1 MLLIKCRRL
10 KRGYLSMK
18 DNGTFGWLS
27 TSHRKKLVL
36 MIVAILMVCILEC
49 VRLGVIMTVKS
60 EYYMQKADELH
71 QRERRIKAK
80 RGRILDRNGEILAA
94 NEVVCT
100 VSVIHSQI
108 DDEDKVIKVL
118 AGELDMDVE
127 EVTKKVKKVSSMEY
141 IKTNVAKDIGDAI
154 REYDL
159 PGVKIDEDYKRVY
172 PYNELASKVLG
183 FTGADNQGIL
193 GLEAKYDTYLS
204 GTNGQILTLSDA
216 GGIEI
221 KGSREDRI
229 LPVDGQDLYTT
240 LDVNIQKYATQ
251 LAWETMV
258 KKEAKQ
264 VSIIVMR
271 PDNGEILAMANIP
284 EYNLNSPYELNYEP
298 DEEEA
303 QKDKMDLLNNMWRN
317 FCINDTYEPGSIFKT
332 VTATAAL
339 ETGVVGLNDSFTC
352 SGATVVSDR
361 RIRCHKTTGHG
372 TQDFTHTVYNSC
384 NPAFVEWGR
393 RVGTDNMYLYMGKL
407 GLLAKT
413 GIDLSGEA
421 GTIIHKQENV
431 GAVELATMSFGQSF
445 QITPVQML
453 RAVSAIVNGGRLVTP
468 HFGLY
473 TGSSDGSVVNEF
485 AYSTQDE
492 AISSQTSET
501 MKKILEGVVSE
512 GGGTKAYIDGYSI
525 GGKTATSQKL
535 PRGSGKYISS
545 FIGFAPADNPQVIA
559 MCLIDEPTG
568 VYYGGT
574 IAAPVVK
581 TLYENILPYIG
592 IERSVQLEK
601 TMIDSNIFLYTFC
614 MKGSKRRWI

>member
-525 GGKTATSQKL
+525 GGKRQHHRSCQEV
-535 PRGSGKYISS
+535 
-545 FIGFAPADNPQVIA
+545 Q
-559 MCLIDEPTG
+559 
-568 VYYGGT
+568 
-574 IAAPVVK
+574 
-581 TLYENILPYIG
+581 ENIFHH
-592 IERSVQLEK
+592 S
-601 TMIDSNIFLYTFC
+601 
-614 MKGSKRRWI
+614 

>member
-271 PDNGEILAMANIP
+271 PDNGEILAMANVP

-453 RAVSAIVNGGRLVTP
+453 RAVSVIVNGGRLVTP

-601 TMIDSNIFLYTFC
+601 NDD
-614 MKGSKRRWI
+614 

>member
-1 MLLIKCRRL
+1 
-10 KRGYLSMK
+10 MK
-18 DNGTFGWLS
+18 DNDTFGWLS
-27 TSHRKKLVL
+27 TGHRKKLVL
-36 MIVAILMVCILEC
+36 MIAAILMVCILEC

-60 EYYMQKADELH
+60 EYYMQEADELH

-108 DDEDKVIKVL
+108 EDEDKVIKVL

-271 PDNGEILAMANIP
+271 PDNGEILAMANVP

-352 SGATVVSDR
+352 SGATIVSDR

-601 TMIDSNIFLYTFC
+601 NDN
-614 MKGSKRRWI
+614 

>member
-1 MLLIKCRRL
+1 
-10 KRGYLSMK
+10 MK
-18 DNGTFGWLS
+18 DNDTFGWLS
-27 TSHRKKLVL
+27 TGHRKKLVL
-36 MIVAILMVCILEC
+36 MIAAILMVCILEC

-108 DDEDKVIKVL
+108 EDEDKVIKVL

-271 PDNGEILAMANIP
+271 PDNGEILAMANVP

-352 SGATVVSDR
+352 SGATIVSDR

-559 MCLIDEPTG
+559 MCLIDEPKG

-592 IERSVQLEK
+592 IERAVQLEK
-601 TMIDSNIFLYTFC
+601 NDD
-614 MKGSKRRWI
+614 

>member
-10 KRGYLSMK
+10 KRGYLLMK
-18 DNGTFGWLS
+18 DGMGFGWLN
-27 TSHRKKLVL
+27 TGHRKKLVF
-36 MIVAILMVCILEC
+36 MIVAVLLVSIFEC
-49 VRLGVIMTVKS
+49 VRLGIIMTAKS

-71 QRERRIKAK
+71 QRERKIKAK
-80 RGRILDRNGEILAA
+80 RGRILDRNGTVLAA

-108 DDEDKVIKVL
+108 EDEEKVIKVL
-118 AGELDMDVE
+118 AGELDIDVE

-141 IKTNVAKDIGDAI
+141 IKTNVAKEIGDEI
-154 REYDL
+154 RKYNL
-159 PGVKIDEDYKRVY
+159 AGVKVDEDYKRVY
-172 PYNELASKVLG
+172 PYDELASKVLG

-193 GLEAKYDTYLS
+193 GLEAKYDTYLA

-221 KGSREDRI
+221 KGSYEDRV

-271 PDNGEILAMANIP
+271 PDNGEILAMANVP

-298 DEEEA
+298 DEEDA

-473 TGSSDGSVVNEF
+473 TSSSDGSVVNEF
-485 AYSTQDE
+485 AYSTEEE
-492 AISSQTSET
+492 AISSQTSEM
-501 MKKILEGVVSE
+501 MKQILEGVVSE
-512 GGGTKAYIDGYSI
+512 GGGTKAYIEGYSI

-545 FIGFAPADNPQVIA
+545 FIGFAPAENPQVIA

-581 TLYENILPYIG
+581 TLYENILPYLG

-601 TMIDSNIFLYTFC
+601 NSD
-614 MKGSKRRWI
+614 

>member
-258 KKEAKQ
+258 KKEVKQ

-271 PDNGEILAMANIP
+271 PDNGEILAMANVP

-352 SGATVVSDR
+352 SGATIVSDR

-601 TMIDSNIFLYTFC
+601 NDN
-614 MKGSKRRWI
+614 

>member
-108 DDEDKVIKVL
+108 EDEDKVIKVL
-118 AGELDMDVE
+118 AGELNMDVE

-271 PDNGEILAMANIP
+271 PDNGEILAMANVP

-298 DEEEA
+298 DEEDA

-352 SGATVVSDR
+352 SGATVVADR

-407 GLLAKT
+407 GLLTKT

-601 TMIDSNIFLYTFC
+601 NDD
-614 MKGSKRRWI
+614 

>member
-36 MIVAILMVCILEC
+36 MIAAILMVCILEC

-108 DDEDKVIKVL
+108 EDEDKVIKVL

-271 PDNGEILAMANIP
+271 PDNGEILAMANVP

-581 TLYENILPYIG
+581 SLYENILPYIG

-601 TMIDSNIFLYTFC
+601 NDD
-614 MKGSKRRWI
+614 

>member
-1 MLLIKCRRL
+1 
-10 KRGYLSMK
+10 MK
-18 DNGTFGWLS
+18 DNDTFGWLS

-108 DDEDKVIKVL
+108 EDEDKVIKVL
-118 AGELDMDVE
+118 AGELNMDVE

-271 PDNGEILAMANIP
+271 PDNGEILAMANVP

-407 GLLAKT
+407 GLLTKT

-601 TMIDSNIFLYTFC
+601 NDD
-614 MKGSKRRWI
+614 

>member
-1 MLLIKCRRL
+1 
-10 KRGYLSMK
+10 MK
-18 DNGTFGWLS
+18 DNDTFGWLS
-27 TSHRKKLVL
+27 TGHRKKLVL
-36 MIVAILMVCILEC
+36 MIAAILMVCILEC

-108 DDEDKVIKVL
+108 EDEDKVIKVL

-271 PDNGEILAMANIP
+271 PDNGEILAMANVP

-352 SGATVVSDR
+352 SGATIVSDR

-453 RAVSAIVNGGRLVTP
+453 RAVSAIVNGGGLVTP

-601 TMIDSNIFLYTFC
+601 NDD
-614 MKGSKRRWI
+614 

>member
-1 MLLIKCRRL
+1 
-10 KRGYLSMK
+10 MK
-18 DNGTFGWLS
+18 DNDTFGWLS
-27 TSHRKKLVL
+27 TGHRKKLVL
-36 MIVAILMVCILEC
+36 MIAAILMVCILEC

-108 DDEDKVIKVL
+108 EDEDKVIKVL

-221 KGSREDRI
+221 KGSREDCI

-271 PDNGEILAMANIP
+271 PDNGEILAMANVP

-298 DEEEA
+298 DEEDA

-352 SGATVVSDR
+352 SGATIVSDR

-601 TMIDSNIFLYTFC
+601 NDD
-614 MKGSKRRWI
+614 

>member
-1 MLLIKCRRL
+1 
-10 KRGYLSMK
+10 MK
-18 DNGTFGWLS
+18 DNDTFGWLS
-27 TSHRKKLVL
+27 TGHRKKLVL
-36 MIVAILMVCILEC
+36 MIAAILMVCILEC

-108 DDEDKVIKVL
+108 EDEDKVIKVL

-216 GGIEI
+216 GGMEI

-271 PDNGEILAMANIP
+271 PDNGEILAMANVP

-352 SGATVVSDR
+352 SGATIVSDR

-601 TMIDSNIFLYTFC
+601 NDN
-614 MKGSKRRWI
+614 

>member
-18 DNGTFGWLS
+18 DNDTFGWLS

-36 MIVAILMVCILEC
+36 MIAAILMVCILEC

-108 DDEDKVIKVL
+108 EDEDKVIKVL

-271 PDNGEILAMANIP
+271 PDNGEILAMANVP

-298 DEEEA
+298 DEEDA

-601 TMIDSNIFLYTFC
+601 NDD
-614 MKGSKRRWI
+614 

>member
-1 MLLIKCRRL
+1 
-10 KRGYLSMK
+10 MK
-18 DNGTFGWLS
+18 DNDTFGWLS

-36 MIVAILMVCILEC
+36 MIAAILMVCILEC

-108 DDEDKVIKVL
+108 EDEDKVIKVL
-118 AGELDMDVE
+118 AGELNMDVE

-251 LAWETMV
+251 
-258 KKEAKQ
+258 
-264 VSIIVMR
+264 VSISVMR
-271 PDNGEILAMANIP
+271 PDNGEILAMANVP

-601 TMIDSNIFLYTFC
+601 NDD
-614 MKGSKRRWI
+614 

>member
-1 MLLIKCRRL
+1 
-10 KRGYLSMK
+10 MK
-18 DNGTFGWLS
+18 DNDTFGWLS

-36 MIVAILMVCILEC
+36 MIAAILMVCILEC

-108 DDEDKVIKVL
+108 EDEDKVIKVL
-118 AGELDMDVE
+118 AGELNMDVE

-271 PDNGEILAMANIP
+271 PDNGEILAMANVP

-352 SGATVVSDR
+352 SGATIVSDR

-601 TMIDSNIFLYTFC
+601 NDN
-614 MKGSKRRWI
+614 

>member
-18 DNGTFGWLS
+18 DNDTFGWLS

-36 MIVAILMVCILEC
+36 MIAAILMVCILEC

-108 DDEDKVIKVL
+108 EDEDKVIKVL
-118 AGELDMDVE
+118 AGELNMDVE

-154 REYDL
+154 REYNL
-159 PGVKIDEDYKRVY
+159 SGVKIDEDYKRVY

-271 PDNGEILAMANIP
+271 PDNGEILAMANVP

-352 SGATVVSDR
+352 SGATIVSDR

-601 TMIDSNIFLYTFC
+601 NDD
-614 MKGSKRRWI
+614 

>member
-1 MLLIKCRRL
+1 
-10 KRGYLSMK
+10 
-18 DNGTFGWLS
+18 
-27 TSHRKKLVL
+27 
-36 MIVAILMVCILEC
+36 
-49 VRLGVIMTVKS
+49 
-60 EYYMQKADELH
+60 MQKADELH

-108 DDEDKVIKVL
+108 EDEDKVIKVL

-271 PDNGEILAMANIP
+271 PDNGEILAMANVP

-352 SGATVVSDR
+352 SGATIVSDR

-601 TMIDSNIFLYTFC
+601 NDD
-614 MKGSKRRWI
+614 

>member
-1 MLLIKCRRL
+1 
-10 KRGYLSMK
+10 MK
-18 DNGTFGWLS
+18 DNDTFGWLS

-36 MIVAILMVCILEC
+36 MIAAILMVCILEC

-108 DDEDKVIKVL
+108 EDEDKVIKVL

-193 GLEAKYDTYLS
+193 GLEAKYDIYLS

-271 PDNGEILAMANIP
+271 PDNGEILAMANVP

-445 QITPVQML
+445 QITPIQML

-601 TMIDSNIFLYTFC
+601 NDD
-614 MKGSKRRWI
+614 

>member
-1 MLLIKCRRL
+1 
-10 KRGYLSMK
+10 MK
-18 DNGTFGWLS
+18 DNDTFGWLS

-36 MIVAILMVCILEC
+36 MIAAILMVCILEC

-108 DDEDKVIKVL
+108 EDEDKVIKVL
-118 AGELDMDVE
+118 AGELNMDVE

-271 PDNGEILAMANIP
+271 PDNGEILAMANVP

-525 GGKTATSQKL
+525 GVKTATSQKL

-601 TMIDSNIFLYTFC
+601 NDD
-614 MKGSKRRWI
+614 

>member
-36 MIVAILMVCILEC
+36 MIAAILMVCILEC

-108 DDEDKVIKVL
+108 EDEDKVIKVL

-159 PGVKIDEDYKRVY
+159 SGVKIDEDYKRVY

-271 PDNGEILAMANIP
+271 PDNGEILAMANVP

-601 TMIDSNIFLYTFC
+601 NDD
-614 MKGSKRRWI
+614 

>member
-1 MLLIKCRRL
+1 LLLIKCRRL

-18 DNGTFGWLS
+18 DNDTFGWLS

-49 VRLGVIMTVKS
+49 VRLGVIMTAKS

-108 DDEDKVIKVL
+108 EDEDKVIKVL

-271 PDNGEILAMANIP
+271 PDNGEILAMANVP

-352 SGATVVSDR
+352 SGATIVSDR

-601 TMIDSNIFLYTFC
+601 NDN
-614 MKGSKRRWI
+614 

>member
-1 MLLIKCRRL
+1 
-10 KRGYLSMK
+10 MK
-18 DNGTFGWLS
+18 DNDTFGWLS

-36 MIVAILMVCILEC
+36 MIAAILMVCILEC

-108 DDEDKVIKVL
+108 EDEDKVIKVL
-118 AGELDMDVE
+118 AGELNMDVE

-271 PDNGEILAMANIP
+271 PDNGEILAMANVP

-298 DEEEA
+298 DEEDA

-352 SGATVVSDR
+352 SGATVVADR

-384 NPAFVEWGR
+384 NSAFVEWGR

-601 TMIDSNIFLYTFC
+601 NDD
-614 MKGSKRRWI
+614 

>member
-49 VRLGVIMTVKS
+49 VKLGVIMTVKS

-271 PDNGEILAMANIP
+271 PDNGEILAMANVP

-601 TMIDSNIFLYTFC
+601 NDD
-614 MKGSKRRWI
+614 

>member
-108 DDEDKVIKVL
+108 EDEDKVIKVL
-118 AGELDMDVE
+118 AGELNMDVE

-271 PDNGEILAMANIP
+271 PDNGEILAMANVP

-601 TMIDSNIFLYTFC
+601 NDD
-614 MKGSKRRWI
+614 

>member
-1 MLLIKCRRL
+1 
-10 KRGYLSMK
+10 MK
-18 DNGTFGWLS
+18 DNDTFGWLS

-36 MIVAILMVCILEC
+36 MIAAILMVCILEC

-108 DDEDKVIKVL
+108 EDEDKVIKVL
-118 AGELDMDVE
+118 AGELNMDVE

-271 PDNGEILAMANIP
+271 PDNGEILAMANVP

-298 DEEEA
+298 DEEDA

-352 SGATVVSDR
+352 SGATVVADR

-407 GLLAKT
+407 GLLSKT

-453 RAVSAIVNGGRLVTP
+453 RAVSEIVNGGRLVTP
-468 HFGLY
+468 NFGLY

-601 TMIDSNIFLYTFC
+601 NDD
-614 MKGSKRRWI
+614 

>member
-36 MIVAILMVCILEC
+36 MIAAILMVCILEC

-108 DDEDKVIKVL
+108 EDEDKVIKVL

-271 PDNGEILAMANIP
+271 PDNGEILAMANVP

-298 DEEEA
+298 DEEEE

-453 RAVSAIVNGGRLVTP
+453 RAVSVIVNGGRLVTP

-601 TMIDSNIFLYTFC
+601 NDD
-614 MKGSKRRWI
+614 

>member
-18 DNGTFGWLS
+18 DNDTFGWLS

-36 MIVAILMVCILEC
+36 MIAAILMVCILEC

-108 DDEDKVIKVL
+108 EDEDKVIKVL
-118 AGELDMDVE
+118 AGELNMDVE

-141 IKTNVAKDIGDAI
+141 IKTNVEKDIGDAI

-204 GTNGQILTLSDA
+204 GANGQILTLSDA

-271 PDNGEILAMANIP
+271 PDNGEILAMANVP

-298 DEEEA
+298 DEEET

-601 TMIDSNIFLYTFC
+601 NDD
-614 MKGSKRRWI
+614 

>member
-1 MLLIKCRRL
+1 
-10 KRGYLSMK
+10 MK
-18 DNGTFGWLS
+18 DNDTFGWLS

-36 MIVAILMVCILEC
+36 MIAAILMVCILEC

-108 DDEDKVIKVL
+108 EDEDKVIKVL

-271 PDNGEILAMANIP
+271 PDNGEILAMANVP

-352 SGATVVSDR
+352 SGATIVSDR

-407 GLLAKT
+407 GLLSKT

-601 TMIDSNIFLYTFC
+601 NDD
-614 MKGSKRRWI
+614 

>member
-1 MLLIKCRRL
+1 
-10 KRGYLSMK
+10 MK
-18 DNGTFGWLS
+18 DNDTFGWLS
-27 TSHRKKLVL
+27 TGHRKKLVL
-36 MIVAILMVCILEC
+36 MIAAILMVCILEC

-108 DDEDKVIKVL
+108 EDEDKVIKVL

-271 PDNGEILAMANIP
+271 PDNGEILAMANVP

-352 SGATVVSDR
+352 SGATIVSDR

-407 GLLAKT
+407 GLLSKT

-431 GAVELATMSFGQSF
+431 GTVELATMSFGQSF

-453 RAVSAIVNGGRLVTP
+453 RAVSAIVNGGRLVT

-525 GGKTATSQKL
+525 GGKTAKSQKL

-601 TMIDSNIFLYTFC
+601 NDD
-614 MKGSKRRWI
+614 

>member
-36 MIVAILMVCILEC
+36 MIAAILMVCILEC

-108 DDEDKVIKVL
+108 EDEDKVIKVL

-127 EVTKKVKKVSSMEY
+127 EVTKKVKKVSSIEY

-271 PDNGEILAMANIP
+271 PDNGEILAMANVP

-601 TMIDSNIFLYTFC
+601 NDD
-614 MKGSKRRWI
+614 

>member
-1 MLLIKCRRL
+1 
-10 KRGYLSMK
+10 MK
-18 DNGTFGWLS
+18 DNDTFGWLS

-36 MIVAILMVCILEC
+36 MIAAILMVCILEC

-108 DDEDKVIKVL
+108 EDEDKVIKVL
-118 AGELDMDVE
+118 AGELNMDVE

-271 PDNGEILAMANIP
+271 PDNGEILAMANVP

-298 DEEEA
+298 DEEDA

-352 SGATVVSDR
+352 SGATVVADR

-535 PRGSGKYISS
+535 PRGSEKYISS

-601 TMIDSNIFLYTFC
+601 NDD
-614 MKGSKRRWI
+614 

>member
-229 LPVDGQDLYTT
+229 LTVDGQDLYTT

-271 PDNGEILAMANIP
+271 PDNGEILAMANVP

-601 TMIDSNIFLYTFC
+601 NDD
-614 MKGSKRRWI
+614 

>member
-1 MLLIKCRRL
+1 
-10 KRGYLSMK
+10 
-18 DNGTFGWLS
+18 
-27 TSHRKKLVL
+27 
-36 MIVAILMVCILEC
+36 
-49 VRLGVIMTVKS
+49 MTVKS

-108 DDEDKVIKVL
+108 EDEDKVIKVL

-141 IKTNVAKDIGDAI
+141 IKTNVAKDIGDVI

-271 PDNGEILAMANIP
+271 PDNGEILAMANVP

-352 SGATVVSDR
+352 SGATIVSDR

-601 TMIDSNIFLYTFC
+601 NDD
-614 MKGSKRRWI
+614 

>member
-18 DNGTFGWLS
+18 DNDTFGWLS
-27 TSHRKKLVL
+27 TSHRKKLVF
-36 MIVAILMVCILEC
+36 MIAAIFMVCILEC
-49 VRLGVIMTVKS
+49 VRLGVIMTAKS

-108 DDEDKVIKVL
+108 EDEDKVIKVL

-141 IKTNVAKDIGDAI
+141 IKTNVSKDIGDAI

-271 PDNGEILAMANIP
+271 PDNGEILAMANVP

-298 DEEEA
+298 DEEDA

-445 QITPVQML
+445 QITPIQML

-601 TMIDSNIFLYTFC
+601 NDD
-614 MKGSKRRWI
+614 

>member
-18 DNGTFGWLS
+18 DNDTFGWLS

-49 VRLGVIMTVKS
+49 VRLGVIMTAKS

-108 DDEDKVIKVL
+108 EDEDKVIKVL

-141 IKTNVAKDIGDAI
+141 IKTNVAKDTGDAI

-271 PDNGEILAMANIP
+271 PDNGEILAMANVP

-352 SGATVVSDR
+352 SGATIVSDR

-601 TMIDSNIFLYTFC
+601 NDD
-614 MKGSKRRWI
+614 

>member
-27 TSHRKKLVL
+27 TGHRKKLVL
-36 MIVAILMVCILEC
+36 MIAAILMVCILEC

-80 RGRILDRNGEILAA
+80 RGRTLDRNGEILAA

-271 PDNGEILAMANIP
+271 PDNGEILAMANVP

-601 TMIDSNIFLYTFC
+601 NDD
-614 MKGSKRRWI
+614 

>member
-1 MLLIKCRRL
+1 
-10 KRGYLSMK
+10 MK
-18 DNGTFGWLS
+18 DNDTFGWLS
-27 TSHRKKLVL
+27 TGHRKKLVL
-36 MIVAILMVCILEC
+36 MIAAILMVCILEC

-108 DDEDKVIKVL
+108 EDEDKVIKVL

-154 REYDL
+154 MEYDL

-271 PDNGEILAMANIP
+271 PDNGEILAMANVP

-298 DEEEA
+298 DEEDA
-303 QKDKMDLLNNMWRN
+303 QKDKMDLLNNMWRD

-352 SGATVVSDR
+352 SGATIVSDR

-601 TMIDSNIFLYTFC
+601 NDD
-614 MKGSKRRWI
+614 

>member
-1 MLLIKCRRL
+1 
-10 KRGYLSMK
+10 MK
-18 DNGTFGWLS
+18 DNDTFGWLS
-27 TSHRKKLVL
+27 TGHRKKLVL
-36 MIVAILMVCILEC
+36 MIAAILMVCILEC

-108 DDEDKVIKVL
+108 EDEDKVIKVL

-271 PDNGEILAMANIP
+271 PDNGEILAMANVP

-352 SGATVVSDR
+352 SGATIVSDR

-407 GLLAKT
+407 GLLSKT

-485 AYSTQDE
+485 AYSTHDE

-601 TMIDSNIFLYTFC
+601 NDD
-614 MKGSKRRWI
+614 

>member
-18 DNGTFGWLS
+18 DNDTFGWLS

-36 MIVAILMVCILEC
+36 MIAAILMVCILEC

-108 DDEDKVIKVL
+108 EDEDKVIKVL
-118 AGELDMDVE
+118 AGELNMDVE

-154 REYDL
+154 REYNL
-159 PGVKIDEDYKRVY
+159 SGVKIDEDYKRVY

-251 LAWETMV
+251 LVWETMV

-271 PDNGEILAMANIP
+271 PDNGEILAMANVP

-492 AISSQTSET
+492 AISSKTSET

-601 TMIDSNIFLYTFC
+601 NDD
-614 MKGSKRRWI
+614 